1 VPAVWRAVLCAA
13 AAVVVAAAA
22 EGAQPVLPDPFPGA
36 AAAYAVAIDGR
47 LTWGAHLDAP
57 RQPASLAKLL
67 SALVLLEEGWQA
79 DANVRVS
86 AAAASIE
93 GSRIGLRRGEQVRA
107 KDLLTGMLVRSGNDA
122 CLALVEHF
130 GGSVSSF
137 ATSMNLLA
145 ERIGMADSHF
155 VHPCGLDAPGQRT
168 TARDLLKLAEAAR
181 ARRAISLRT
190 GASSGAIK
198 TDAGREMRFHNSNV
212 LIGRDPSVIG
222 LKSGYTSQA
231 GNCLIALAQAEGHE
245 VMLVLL
251 GAQDRWW
258 ESTGMLARAFAQASP
273 RPRVK

>member
-1 VPAVWRAVLCAA
+1 MRAAWRAVLCAA
-13 AAVVVAAAA
+13 AIAGLPAAAA
-22 EGAQPVLPDPFPGA
+22 GAQPVLPDPFPGV
-36 AAAYAVAIDGR
+36 AAAYAIAIDGR

-67 SALVLLEEGWQA
+67 SALVLMEDGWHA
-79 DANVRVS
+79 EANVRVS

-93 GSRIGLRRGEQVRA
+93 GSRVGLRHGERVRA
-107 KDLLTGMLVRSGNDA
+107 QDLLTGMLVRSGNDA

-130 GGSVSSF
+130 AGSLPSF
-137 ATSMNLLA
+137 ASRMNLLA
-145 ERIGMADSHF
+145 ARIGMADSHF

-181 ARRAISLRT
+181 ARRAITLRA
-190 GASSGAIK
+190 GASSGAIT
-198 TDAGREMRFHNSNV
+198 TDAGRELRFHNSNA
-212 LIGRDPSVIG
+212 LIGRDPSVVG

-251 GAQDRWW
+251 GADDRWW